1 MTAPILV
8 WLRRDLRLVDHPAL
22 FDAARQGPVVLA
34 FCLDEDG
41 GRPFGGASRW
51 WLHQS
56 LRALGTVTL
65 AMGKSEQEIPRLA
78 QLCGARAVYWNRSAD
93 PRLREVEDRMER
105 ELGHRARIFPG
116 DTLFTPGAV
125 RTKDGGQF
133 QVFTAFWR
141 AALALPAPD
150 RPLPAPP
157 NLCFAPCPGL
167 ALEQLNLMPKLDW
180 WQGMAQDWQ
189 PGEAGAARLLAG
201 FLAGPV
207 ERYHLERD
215 RADLSATSRLSPYLA
230 FGEISARQVWHAAR
244 ALPAGQGV
252 ETFLKEVGWREF
264 SRHLL
269 CNHPS
274 LPQAPLRRDF
284 ASFPWRDDPAA
295 LRKWQ
300 MGMTGYPMVDA
311 GMRQLWATG
320 WMHNRV
326 RMIVASFLVKD
337 LLVPWQAGE
346 EWFWDTL
353 VDADS
358 ANNAASWQW
367 VAGCG
372 ADAAPFFRIFNPVTQ
387 GEKFDP
393 DGRYVR
399 AWVPELAQVPGAHL
413 HHPWTWGRVPGYPA
427 PMIDH
432 AKARDRALAAFKGLR
447 TPADQP
453 SLF

>member
-1 MTAPILV
+1 MKAAAGRSAAP
-8 WLRRDLRLVDHPAL
+8 RA
-22 FDAARQGPVVLA
+22 
-34 FCLDEDG
+34 E
-41 GRPFGGASRW
+41 

-56 LRALGTVTL
+56 LAALGDVTL
-65 AMGKSEQEIPRLA
+65 AIGRSEEEIPRLA
-78 QLCGARAVYWNRSAD
+78 AACGARAVHWNRSAD
-93 PRLREVEDRMER
+93 PGLRAVEDRVEQA
-105 ELGHRARIFPG
+105 LGDLARIFPG
-116 DTLFTPGAV
+116 DTLFAPGSV

-141 AALALPAPD
+141 AALAMPPP
-150 RPLPAPP
+150 RPLPPP
-157 NLCFAPCPGL
+157 LGL
-167 ALEQLNLMPKLDW
+167 RLTVAAGGVGLDALGLMPRLDW
-180 WQGMAQDWQ
+180 WRGMARTWQ
-189 PGEAGAARLLAG
+189 PGEAGAAQRLAA

-207 ERYHLERD
+207 TTYHDDRD
-215 RADLSATSRLSPYLA
+215 RPDRAATSFLSPHLA

-244 ALPAGQGV
+244 TVPPGAGV
-252 ETFLKEVGWREF
+252 ECFVKEVGWREF

-269 CNHPS
+269 YNHPS
-274 LPQAPLRRDF
+274 LPERPLRPDF
-284 ASFPWRDDPAA
+284 AAFPWRDDADG

-300 MGMTGYPMVDA
+300 MGRTGYPIVDA

-372 ADAAPFFRIFNPVTQ
+372 ADAAPFFRVFNPVMQ

-393 DGRYVR
+393 DGSYVR
-399 AWVPELAQVPGAHL
+399 QWVPELAGVPAAHV
-413 HHPWTWGRVPGYPA
+413 HHPWTWGRVPGYPP
-427 PMIDH
+427 PMVDH
-432 AKARDRALAAFKGLR
+432 AKARERALAAFKGLR
-447 TPADQP
+447 GPAAQP